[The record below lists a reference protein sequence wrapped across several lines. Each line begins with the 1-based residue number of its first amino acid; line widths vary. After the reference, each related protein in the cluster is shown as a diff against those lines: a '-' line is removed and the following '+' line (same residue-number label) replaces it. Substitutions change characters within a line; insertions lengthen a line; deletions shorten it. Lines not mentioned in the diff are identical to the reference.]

1 MTFLNEAPD
10 EEAVAVLDEAQRDA
24 ERSVLHGREVYS
36 ELDEEALGD
45 GRFTGVGSVL
55 ALDAT
60 RRSRDVVTSGLELA
74 SS

>member
-1 MTFLNEAPD
+1 M
-10 EEAVAVLDEAQRDA
+10 
-24 ERSVLHGREVYS
+24 YS
-36 ELDEEALGD
+36 ELDEEALGN
-45 GRFTGVGSVL
+45 GRFTDVGSVL